1 MRQKIKMPR
10 IIKIEKVQGF
20 QVQCMFNNGES
31 RMLDFMKIF
40 DDWKIS
46 NTDIEFP
53 LLDPKEFE
61 KVTLRNATLSWSN
74 IEIQIKNENG
84 QIEIHPYE
92 IGSDVLYKLSEQ
104 LKIKTKPGFG
114 SLIRTARLKAGLTQ
128 AQLAQKSGTSRFYIS
143 RLENNKTDLEMS
155 TFRKI
160 VEAGLGKNLKV
171 LIE

>member
-1 MRQKIKMPR
+1 MRQKIKLPR

-46 NTDIEFP
+46 NTDIEFQ
-53 LLDPKEFE
+53 LLDTKEFE